1 MALTNYRGFYLA
13 VAVVTATA
21 GMAVVIF
28 LSNRKRRAKN
38 SDHRKVPFL
47 EVFRSQEILVIE
59 DGEQSKPILA
69 RLISDTEEQ
78 KVLGMDCEWTTCDH
92 SQKANPVAL
101 LQLAT
106 PKGLC
111 VLFRLCKIRGHQE
124 LQGLGKLLNDRRKD
138 TYFYSYV
145 GLKV

>member
-1 MALTNYRGFYLA
+1 MA

-78 KVLGMDCEWTTCDH
+78 KVSFLENEIR
-92 SQKANPVAL
+92 SKANSDHL
-101 LQLAT
+101 
-106 PKGLC
+106 
-111 VLFRLCKIRGHQE
+111 
-124 LQGLGKLLNDRRKD
+124 
-138 TYFYSYV
+138 
-145 GLKV
+145 